1 VKQNSAAS
9 ALLAAVVDLV
19 LVVVFVLVGRA
30 SHNEG
35 PLGTLVTLWPFLAG
49 LVIGWIGARAWRTP
63 LALRWTGVTIW
74 AATVIVGMLL
84 RTVAGQG
91 VQLGFVIVTAV
102 VLGIFLLG
110 WRAIAHCVLRVRA
123 RRTSQVRRP

>member
-1 VKQNSAAS
+1 MKQNSAAS
-9 ALLAAVVDLV
+9 ALLAAVVDVV
-19 LVVVFVLVGRA
+19 LVVVFVLIGRA

-63 LALRWTGVTIW
+63 FTLRWTGLTIW

-84 RTVAGQG
+84 RSVAGQG
-91 VQLGFVIVTAV
+91 VQFGFVIVTAV

-110 WRAIAHCVLRVRA
+110 WRAIAHIVLRVRA
-123 RRTSQVRRP
+123 RRAAQVRGS

>member
-1 VKQNSAAS
+1 MKFIAPLAF
-9 ALLAAVVDLV
+9 LLDVV
-19 LVVVFVLVGRA
+19 LVAAFVLIGRA

-63 LALRWTGVTIW
+63 LALRWSGLTIW

-84 RTVAGQG
+84 RALAGQG
-91 VQLGFVIVTAV
+91 VQIGFVIVTTV
-102 VLGIFLLG
+102 VLAIFLLG
-110 WRAIAHCVLRVRA
+110 WRAIGQLLLRLRA
-123 RRTSQVRRP
+123 RRA

>member
-1 VKQNSAAS
+1 VKQNAS
-9 ALLAAVVDLV
+9 IVLAALADVV
-19 LVVVFVLVGRA
+19 LVVAFVLIGRA

-49 LVIGWIGARAWRTP
+49 LAVGWLGARAWQSPFRV
-63 LALRWTGVTIW
+63 RWTGITIW

-84 RTVAGQG
+84 RLASGQG
-91 VQLGFVIVTAV
+91 VQLGFVIVATV

-110 WRAIAHCVLRVRA
+110 WRGIALLVIRRRKVRA
-123 RRTSQVRRP
+123 